1 MPSQSFM
8 PCRGIDNIS
17 EDAAMVQGGKEP
29 FVFMRD
35 VVNAN
40 VTPAGKIDMIAS
52 GGKVSGKPY
61 KNLWQSPLHKDV
73 FAMYVNDW
81 VKVMVDD
88 NSWSHEVLAT
98 IGRSDV
104 YHTVLNNLVV
114 VAGKHGLYTY
124 DGQTCQPLT
133 IATPPAPITNDNVE
147 NTKPSSRSVAIS
159 WLRGSMES
167 SLSDYVSAG
176 ESANIVLPMVFDP
189 TVTGVNIYTTTI
201 GGTDM
206 QLAGTMDRAATNF
219 AITADH
225 KLGMAAQFT
234 HLSPMPTGKY
244 LCYWRGRLITATANV
259 IRFSE
264 PLAYH
269 LHDERHGFIQTS
281 QRITFIQPVDNG
293 LWVGQVDHVLFI
305 EGSNP
310 DDMSVSIK
318 SAQPPVPNSAIQT
331 NSNDIGDAAEG
342 GGLVTMWLARN
353 GYVAG
358 NSMGQ
363 IIEYQ
368 AGRIDNIN
376 GQDSTTVRLAR
387 RLVTAVS

>member
-40 VTPAGKIDMIAS
+40 ITPAGKIDIIAS

-73 FAMYVNDW
+73 FALYVKDW
-81 VKVMVDD
+81 VKVKVDGD
-88 NSWSHEVLAT
+88 SWSHEVLAT
-98 IGRSDV
+98 IGDGDT
-104 YHTVLNNLVV
+104 YHAVLNNMIV
-114 VAGKHGLYTY
+114 VAGKYGIHTY
-124 DGQTCQPLT
+124 DGRIAQPLT
-133 IATPPAPITNDNVE
+133 ITTPPAPIVSGDTDD
-147 NTKPSSRSVAIS
+147 TQQTRSIAIS
-159 WLRGSMES
+159 WLRGNTES
-167 SLSDYVSAG
+167 SLSDYVTAG
-176 ESANIVLPMVFDP
+176 ASVDVVLPMVFDP
-189 TVTGVNIYTTTI
+189 TVTGVNIYATNV

-206 QLAGTMDRAATNF
+206 QLAGTVSRDATSF
-219 AITADH
+219 TITADH
-225 KLGMAAQFT
+225 NLGMAAQFA
-234 HLSPMPTGKY
+234 HLSPMPTGKH

-310 DDMSVSIK
+310 SDMSMSIK
-318 SAQPPVPNSAIQT
+318 SAQPPVPDSAIQVP
-331 NSNDIGDAAEG
+331 SNDIGEAAEG
-342 GGLVTMWLARN
+342 GSLVCVWLSRN

-368 AGRIDNIN
+368 AGRIDNVN
-376 GQDSTTVRLAR
+376 GQSSTTVRLAR
-387 RLVTAVS
+387 RLITAVS

>member
-17 EDAAMVQGGKEP
+17 EDAALVQGGREP

-52 GGKVSGKPY
+52 GGKVSGRPY

-73 FAMYVNDW
+73 FAVIDGMW
-81 VKVMVDD
+81 VKV
-88 NSWSHEVLAT
+88 NTNNWTHEDLEI
-98 IGRSDV
+98 IGGSSNTV
-104 YHTVLNNLVV
+104 SHTVLNNLVL
-114 VAGKHGLYTY
+114 VAGARGIFTY
-124 DGQTCQPLT
+124 DGNVCQPLT
-133 IATPPAPITNDNVE
+133 ITTPPAPIAANNVTNN
-147 NTKPSSRSVAIS
+147 KPSSRSVAIS

-167 SLSDYVSAG
+167 SLSGYVTAG

-206 QLAGTMDRAATNF
+206 QLAGTRDRAATNF

-225 KLGMAAQFT
+225 KLGMAAQFA

-293 LWVGQVDHVLFI
+293 LWVGQTDHVIFI
-305 EGSNP
+305 EGTNP

-318 SAQPPVPNSAIQT
+318 SAQAPVPNSAIQT
-331 NSNDIGDAAEG
+331 NSNDIGGAAEG
-342 GGLVTMWLARN
+342 GSLVTIWLARN

-368 AGRIDNIN
+368 AGRIDNIS

>member
-8 PCRGIDNIS
+8 PCRGIDNTS
-17 EDAAMVQGGKEP
+17 EDAAMVQGGREP
-29 FVFMRD
+29 FVYMRD

-40 VTPAGKIDMIAS
+40 VTPAGKLDMIAS
-52 GGKVSGKPY
+52 GGKVTDSPY
-61 KNLWQSPLHKDV
+61 KCMWQSPLHKDV
-73 FAMYVNDW
+73 FAVLGDDL
-81 VKVMVDD
+81 VKVKDD
-88 NSWSHEVLAT
+88 WTHDQLMNVGGGHV
-98 IGRSDV
+98 V
-104 YHTVLNNLVV
+104 YEVLNNHVI
-114 VAGKHGLYTY
+114 AASKQGLFVY

-133 IATPPAPITNDNVE
+133 IDAPPAPIANDNVE

-167 SLSDYVSAG
+167 SLSDYVTAG

-189 TVTGVNIYTTTI
+189 TVTGVNIYATSV

-206 QLAGTMDRAATNF
+206 QLAGTVNRDAINF
-219 AITADH
+219 TITADH
-225 KLGMAAQFT
+225 KLGMAAQFA

-281 QRITFIQPVDNG
+281 QRVTFIQPVENG
-293 LWVGQVDHVLFI
+293 LWVGQSDHVIFI
-305 EGSNP
+305 QGTQP
-310 DDMSVSIK
+310 DDMTISIK
-318 SAQPPVPNSAIQT
+318 SAQVPVPNSAIQIH
-331 NSNDIGDAAEG
+331 SNDIGEASEG
-342 GGLVTMWLARN
+342 GSLVTVWLASN

-358 NSMGQ
+358 SSAGQ

-368 AGRIDNIN
+368 AGRISNISAQS
-376 GQDSTTVRLAR
+376 GTTVRFDR
-387 RLVTAVS
+387 RLVTAVN

>member
-8 PCRGIDNIS
+8 PCRGIDNTS

-35 VVNAN
+35 VVNVN
-40 VTPAGKIDMIAS
+40 VTPAGKIEMIAS
-52 GGKVSGKPY
+52 GGKVTDNKYRG
-61 KNLWQSPLHKDV
+61 LWQSPLHKDV
-73 FAMYVNDW
+73 FGLYVNDW
-81 VKVMVDD
+81 VKVMING

-98 IGRSDV
+98 IGDSDV

-114 VAGKHGLYTY
+114 VAGKHGIYTY
-124 DGQTCQPLT
+124 DGRIAQPLT
-133 IATPPAPITNDNVE
+133 IDAPPPPFAASTIANH
-147 NTKPSSRSVAIS
+147 TKTRSIAIS

-167 SLSDYVSAG
+167 SLSDYTTIG
-176 ESANIVLPMVFDP
+176 EIGEVVLPMVTDP
-189 TVTGVNIYTTTI
+189 TISSVNIYATNV

-206 QLAGTMDRAATNF
+206 QLAGTVNRDTTRFN
-219 AITADH
+219 ITADH
-225 KLGMAAQFT
+225 KLGMAAQFA
-234 HLSPMPTGKY
+234 HLSPMPTGKF

-281 QRITFIQPVDNG
+281 QRVTFIQPVENG
-293 LWVGQVDHVLFI
+293 LWVGQVDHVIFI
-305 EGSNP
+305 QGTSP
-310 DDMSVSIK
+310 DDITISIK
-318 SAQPPVPNSAIQT
+318 SAQAPVPNSAIQIH
-331 NSNDIGDAAEG
+331 SDDIGEAAEG
-342 GGLVTMWLARN
+342 GSLVTVWLASN

-368 AGRIDNIN
+368 AGRISNISAQS
-376 GQDSTTVRLAR
+376 GTTVRFDR
-387 RLVTAVS
+387 RLVTAVN

>member
-8 PCRGIDNIS
+8 PCRGIDNTS
-17 EDAAMVQGGKEP
+17 EYAAMVQGGREP
-29 FVFMRD
+29 FVYMRD

-52 GGKVSGKPY
+52 GGKVTDSKY
-61 KNLWQSPLHKDV
+61 QCLWQSPLHNDV
-73 FAMYVNDW
+73 FGLYVNDW
-81 VKVMVDD
+81 VKVKVDG

-98 IGRSDV
+98 IGDSEV
-104 YHTVLNNLVV
+104 CHAVLNNLVV
-114 VAGKHGLYTY
+114 VAGKHDIYTY
-124 DGQTCQPLT
+124 DGRIAQPLT
-133 IATPPAPITNDNVE
+133 IDAPPSPFLASAITDH
-147 NTKPSSRSVAIS
+147 TKTRSIAIS
-159 WLRGSMES
+159 WLRGDMES
-167 SLSDYVSAG
+167 SLSNYVSMG
-176 ESANIVLPMVFDP
+176 ESGDITLPMVTDP
-189 TVTGVNIYTTTI
+189 TVTGINIYATSV

-219 AITADH
+219 VIAKDH
-225 KLGMAAQFT
+225 KLGMAAQFA

-281 QRITFIQPVDNG
+281 QRITFIQPVENG
-293 LWVGQVDHVLFI
+293 LWVGQSDHVIFI
-305 EGSNP
+305 QGTQP
-310 DDMSVSIK
+310 DDMTISIK
-318 SAQPPVPNSAIQT
+318 SAQAPVPNSAIQIP
-331 NSNDIGDAAEG
+331 SNDIGEAAEG
-342 GGLVTMWLARN
+342 GSLVTVWLASN

-358 NSMGQ
+358 SSAGQ

-368 AGRIDNIN
+368 AGRISDISAQS
-376 GQDSTTVRLAR
+376 GTTVRFDR
-387 RLVTAVS
+387 RLVTAVN

>member
-52 GGKVSGKPY
+52 GGKVSVEPY
-61 KNLWQSPLHKDV
+61 KNLWQSPLHKDI
-73 FAMYVNDW
+73 FAALGDDW
-81 VKVMVDD
+81 VKV
-88 NSWSHEVLAT
+88 NPNNWSHEVLLNT
-98 IGRSDV
+98 GGIV
-104 YHTVLNNLVV
+104 VHEVLNNHVI
-114 VAGKHGLYTY
+114 AASKNGLFVY
-124 DGQTCQPLT
+124 DGVKAMPLT
-133 IATPPAPITNDNVE
+133 IDAPPAPVAYLGND
-147 NTKPSSRSVAIS
+147 KSKQSRSVAIS

-167 SLSDYVSAG
+167 SLSDYVAAG
-176 ESANIVLPMVFDP
+176 EETSVTLPMVFDP
-189 TVTGVNIYTTTI
+189 TVTGVNIYATSF

-206 QLAGTMDRAATNF
+206 QLAGTVSKSATSYT
-219 AITADH
+219 ITSDH
-225 KLGMAAQFT
+225 KLGMAAQFA

-310 DDMSVSIK
+310 DDMSVTIK

-331 NSNDIGDAAEG
+331 NSNDIGEAAEG
-342 GGLVTMWLARN
+342 GSLVTVWLARN

>member
-8 PCRGIDNIS
+8 PCRGIDNVS

-35 VVNAN
+35 AVNVN

-52 GGKVSGKPY
+52 GSKMTDSKY
-61 KNLWQSPLHKDV
+61 QNLWQSPLHKDV
-73 FAMYVNDW
+73 FAVIDGMW
-81 VKVMVDD
+81 VKVNTSD
-88 NSWSHEVLAT
+88 WTHEDLEIIGGSGKT
-98 IGRSDV
+98 IS
-104 YHTVLNNLVV
+104 HTVLNNLVV
-114 VAGKHGLYTY
+114 VAGARGIFTY
-124 DGQTCQPLT
+124 DGHTCQPLT
-133 IATPPAPITNDNVE
+133 IDRPPAPIAHNNVE
-147 NTKPSSRSVAIS
+147 NTQSDSRSVAIS

-176 ESANIVLPMVFDP
+176 ESADIVLPMVFDP
-189 TVTGVNIYTTTI
+189 TVTGVNIYATTI

-206 QLAGTMDRAATNF
+206 QLAGTRDRVATNF
-219 AITADH
+219 VITNDH
-225 KLGMAAQFT
+225 KLGMAAQFS

-281 QRITFIQPVDNG
+281 QRVTFIQPVDNG

-305 EGSNP
+305 EGLNP
-310 DDMSVSIK
+310 SDMSMSIK
-318 SAQPPVPNSAIQT
+318 SAQPPVPDSAIQVS
-331 NSNDIGDAAEG
+331 SNDIGEAAEG
-342 GGLVTMWLARN
+342 GSLVCVWLARN

-376 GQDSTTVRLAR
+376 GQSSTTVRLAR
-387 RLVTAVS
+387 RLITAVS

>member
-8 PCRGIDNIS
+8 PCRGIDNTS
-17 EDAAMVQGGKEP
+17 EDAAMVQGGREP
-29 FVFMRD
+29 FVYMRD

-40 VTPAGKIDMIAS
+40 VTPAGKLDMIAS
-52 GGKVSGKPY
+52 GGKVTGSAY

-73 FAMYVNDW
+73 FAVIDGMWVN
-81 VKVMVDD
+81 VDTS
-88 NSWSHEVLAT
+88 NWTHEELEI
-98 IGRSDV
+98 IGGSSNTV
-104 YHTVLNNLVV
+104 SHTVLNNLVV
-114 VAGKHGLYTY
+114 VAGAQGLFTY

-133 IATPPAPITNDNVE
+133 IDAPPAPTAYDNVE
-147 NTKPSSRSVAIS
+147 NTQSDSRSVAIS

-176 ESANIVLPMVFDP
+176 ESADIVLPMVFDP
-189 TVTGVNIYTTTI
+189 TVTGVNIYATTI

-206 QLAGTMDRAATNF
+206 QLAGTMDRVATNF
-219 AITADH
+219 AITKDH
-225 KLGMAAQFT
+225 KLGMAAQFA

-310 DDMSVSIK
+310 NDMAVSIK
-318 SAQPPVPNSAIQT
+318 SAQAPVPNSAIQIH
-331 NSNDIGDAAEG
+331 SNDIGEAAEG
-342 GGLVTMWLARN
+342 GSLVTVWLASN

-358 NSMGQ
+358 SSAGQ

-368 AGRIDNIN
+368 AGRISNISAQS
-376 GQDSTTVRLAR
+376 GTTVRFDR
-387 RLVTAVS
+387 RLVTAVN